1 MNYSSGAAL
10 FTKTYT
16 HIGLYQVC
24 GFEFFKDYVITFLK
38 MTEDV
43 ILKNQNHS
51 RAGFGYVFGKSGITG
66 TPLHNK

>member
-24 GFEFFKDYVITFLK
+24 GFEFFKDYVFAFLK
-38 MTEDV
+38 RIKFI
-43 ILKNQNHS
+43 ILK
-51 RAGFGYVFGKSGITG
+51 K
-66 TPLHNK
+66 